1 MVPATLLV
9 AFILTLLPMPHWAV
23 WLSPAW
29 VLMIL
34 AYWTIAV
41 PERVN
46 IGIAWLLGI
55 FLDILQGTLLGEHA
69 LALTLVI
76 YLISRMVNQLRM
88 YPLWQQSLT
97 ICLFVLLYQFVL
109 FCIQGFLGALP
120 MSWLY
125 WMCPFT
131 SLLLWPWVCS
141 ILRERVYAI

>member
-1 MVPATLLV
+1 
-9 AFILTLLPMPHWAV
+9 MPHWAI
-23 WLSPAW
+23 WLCPAW
-29 VLMIL
+29 VLMML

-55 FLDILQGTLLGEHA
+55 FLDVLQGTLLGEHA

-88 YPLWQQSLT
+88 YPLWQQSFTL
-97 ICLFVLLYQFVL
+97 CLFVLLYQFIL

-120 MSWLY
+120 TSWLY